1 MRYKHVFAVCA
12 YKDSPYLEQC
22 IRSLK
27 AQTVPSHIIICTSTP
42 APTLTGW
49 LEIRP
54 AGLRTAW
61 GERNKGMTGILH
73 IPWRRASWSPL
84 RTRMTCTTVI
94 TARDFWQP
102 IEISG
107 YDCFYNGLCDCETG
121 NAHHR

>member
-42 APTLTGW
+42 SSYIDRLAWKYGLQVCVRQG
-49 LEIRP
+49 ESGIR
-54 AGLRTAW
+54 
-61 GERNKGMTGILH
+61 MTGILH
-73 IPWRRASWSPL
+73 IPWRRASWLPL

-102 IEISG
+102 IGDI
-107 YDCFYNGLCDCETG
+107 
-121 NAHHR
+121 RI